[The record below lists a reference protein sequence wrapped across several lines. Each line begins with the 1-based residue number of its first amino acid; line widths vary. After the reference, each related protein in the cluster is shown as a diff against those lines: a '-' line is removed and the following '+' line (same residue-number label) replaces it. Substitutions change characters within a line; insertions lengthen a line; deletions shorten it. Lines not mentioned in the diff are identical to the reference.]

1 MWPWGH
7 AAVGYLLYSLYARQS
22 QDRRPSGPAAIA
34 VGVGTLLPDLIDKPL
49 SWWLAVLP
57 NGRSLTHSG
66 LTAIALI
73 TILWVVTRRYEVEGT
88 AVAFGIGYGSH
99 LFADGFHSAISGE
112 FEALA
117 YLLWPVLPPIEY
129 PTEQS
134 FGAHLAQ
141 LSLTP
146 MRGFELALTALALVV
161 WYRDGTPG
169 VGQLWRLLVTA
180 PRRAL
185 S

>member
-7 AAVGYLLYSLYARQS
+7 VAVAYLLYSLYARQS
-22 QDRRPSGPAAIA
+22 RGRSPSGPAAVA

-49 SWWLAVLP
+49 SWWVAVLP
-57 NGRSLTHSG
+57 NGRSLAHSG
-66 LTAIALI
+66 LTAIALFA
-73 TILWVVTRRYEVEGT
+73 ILWVIARRYRAEG
-88 AVAFGIGYGSH
+88 AVVAFGIGYASH
-99 LFADGFHSAISGE
+99 LFADGLYPALGGE

-129 PTEQS
+129 ATEQS
-134 FGAHLAQ
+134 FVAHFAR

-146 MRGFELALTALALVV
+146 TTGFELALTALALLV

-169 VGQLWRLLVTA
+169 VDRLRRLIATA
-180 PRRAL
+180 PSRSR